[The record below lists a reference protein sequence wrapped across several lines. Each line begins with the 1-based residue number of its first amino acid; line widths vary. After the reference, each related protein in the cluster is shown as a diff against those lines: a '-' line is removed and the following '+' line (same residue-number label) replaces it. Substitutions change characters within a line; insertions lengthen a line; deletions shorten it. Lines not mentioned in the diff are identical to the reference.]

1 MTERFNDIEE
11 FSGISVSAGP
21 SGDLAW
27 VRTRLHLS
35 LGLCAVALSA
45 GMGVVWL
52 VTSTKDGDDAAFANL
67 GAVIALLLT
76 VWVLAGA
83 GLALAVET
91 ESGGADEARL
101 RSIAIWSA
109 AVLLVLALML
119 TVYAAW
125 YVIVAVIIAAIAWKW
140 LTS

>member
-1 MTERFNDIEE
+1 M
-11 FSGISVSAGP
+11 SALPAGI
-21 SGDLAW
+21 
-27 VRTRLHLS
+27 
-35 LGLCAVALSA
+35 
-45 GMGVVWL
+45 GVVWL
-52 VTSTKDGDDAAFANL
+52 VTSAKAGDDAAFANL

-76 VWVLAGA
+76 VWALAGA
-83 GLALAVET
+83 GLVLAVET

-109 AVLLVLALML
+109 AVLLVVALIL
-119 TVYAAW
+119 TIYAAW

>member
-1 MTERFNDIEE
+1 MTERFSEIEE

-27 VRTRLHLS
+27 LSTRLRLS
-35 LGLCAVALSA
+35 LGLCAVALVA

-52 VTSTKDGDDAAFANL
+52 VPSAKAGDDAAFANL
-67 GAVIALLLT
+67 GAVIALLAV
-76 VWVLAGA
+76 VWALAGA

-91 ESGGADEARL
+91 EGGGTDEARL
-101 RSIAIWSA
+101 RSIAIWTA
-109 AVLLVLALML
+109 AVLLVLALIL